1 MIPFVVSVH
10 TQGHTNI
17 QNAFVSLSDCNRQ
30 IPKTPACLR
39 RRSIQTQ
46 TQMLTV
52 YFMPQLHLKLG
63 EGFFIRAK
71 NVAEEVKNQ
80 FQFSDILDR

>member
-1 MIPFVVSVH
+1 MPLCLWATVTNKYQRLQRVWDGAPFKAPS
-10 TQGHTNI
+10 
-17 QNAFVSLSDCNRQ
+17 
-30 IPKTPACLR
+30 
-39 RRSIQTQ
+39 QTQ

-63 EGFFIRAK
+63 EGFFIWAK